1 MKHRIT
7 GIICL
12 LLTVAVLCGDD
23 LQDNQKKLD
32 KVQKDLQAA
41 QKKIEQNE
49 RNKRKNE
56 NEISNSRRAKQKTD
70 AEMRRSQE
78 VAREKLQ
85 ALNSV
90 RTELRTVEEQIRDLR
105 TAQIS
110 QLDKMVRLS
119 RRNKTLKMVHK
130 DEHCLAILA
139 SKTRNKLITLGDAQS
154 ELSYEQ
160 SQKGQ
165 EYSLANSD
173 FQNKSSTSKNLAA
186 NVKKLEAQQSRLSR
200 EQKNLQNQ
208 IARLQQDAA
217 RLEGLIASLASKPRS
232 DDQEPASYKFSSRT
246 IAWPLKGRII
256 RSYGQE
262 SRAYGTSVVSN
273 GIDIAA
279 PEYTTVA
286 AADAGV
292 VVFSGSYGG
301 QGKLLII
308 DHKNGFFTVYAYNN
322 DLLVSTGTNVKKGQA
337 VAKSGMTGSA
347 SEPSLHFEVRKDG
360 KAVNPLLYLE

>member
-1 MKHRIT
+1 MKHRII

-56 NEISNSRRAKQKTD
+56 NEIATAAGPNKDRR
-70 AEMRRSQE
+70 EMRRSQE

-110 QLDKMVRLS
+110 QPDKMVRLS

-160 SQKGQ
+160 SQRDRNT
-165 EYSLANSD
+165 ARP
-173 FQNKSSTSKNLAA
+173 TAISKQIIH
-186 NVKKLEAQQSRLSR
+186 QQ
-200 EQKNLQNQ
+200 
-208 IARLQQDAA
+208 
-217 RLEGLIASLASKPRS
+217 KPGCQR
-232 DDQEPASYKFSSRT
+232 
-246 IAWPLKGRII
+246 
-256 RSYGQE
+256 
-262 SRAYGTSVVSN
+262 
-273 GIDIAA
+273 
-279 PEYTTVA
+279 
-286 AADAGV
+286 
-292 VVFSGSYGG
+292 
-301 QGKLLII
+301 
-308 DHKNGFFTVYAYNN
+308 
-322 DLLVSTGTNVKKGQA
+322 
-337 VAKSGMTGSA
+337 
-347 SEPSLHFEVRKDG
+347 
-360 KAVNPLLYLE
+360 